1 MKLPALG
8 NIYIY
13 TLIKLLFSHLA
24 FFSSFF
30 LFFSICGVALHTFF
44 SHKYSMM
51 ADSGPLSKRP
61 RLEKGGGGGGG
72 EGGGEGGGGGAG
84 REEEEGGGGGGGG
97 AIAGAKGGDAGVALE
112 VLSVSSTLFS
122 FYM

>member
-1 MKLPALG
+1 
-8 NIYIY
+8 
-13 TLIKLLFSHLA
+13 
-24 FFSSFF
+24 
-30 LFFSICGVALHTFF
+30 
-44 SHKYSMM
+44 MM

-61 RLEKGGGGGGG
+61 RLEKG
-72 EGGGEGGGGGAG
+72 
-84 REEEEGGGGGGGG
+84 GGGGGGGG